1 MPTIYEYFG
10 IVFKFFSDEHEPIH
24 VHVQRAGKEAVFE
37 LILENG
43 KLVEIRQRETSA
55 NTLSE
60 RGTKTARRFV
70 EKYADNIVEK
80 WVNFFVY
87 RKRIRLTK
95 ITRKL

>member
-37 LILENG
+37 LIIQNG

-60 RGTKTARRFV
+60 RDTKTARRFV

-80 WVNFFVY
+80 WVNFFIY
-87 RKRIRLTK
+87 RKKVRLTK
-95 ITRKL
+95 ITQKI

>member
-37 LILENG
+37 LIIQNG
-43 KLVEIRQRETSA
+43 KLVEIRQRSSSV

-60 RGTKTARRFV
+60 RDARTARQFV
-70 EKYADNIVEK
+70 EKYSNNIVEK

-87 RKRIRLTK
+87 RKKVRLTK
-95 ITRKL
+95 ITKKL